1 MNVSPGEWK
10 TAELAGTMRG
20 APARHG
26 PGGRRGAAGAA
37 ASAPARQVPRG
48 RSSQATRPREAAEH
62 EKGPGTP
69 PRTGRRSGR
78 DEGERAVQTHA
89 RRAAPTGAEQGAT
102 GLCWWSRLTHGPE
115 RAEHSGAVRAAHW
128 IRLRASGTKSASPQ
142 RSHSAEEE
150 RLGLGPRP
158 PACTWAMRGL
168 LKPGPDALLVEKVAA
183 HQPHAAGSPSLYSS
197 RHRAH
202 SISPPPSAR
211 RERPPH
217 RHRPRPGGRPWG
229 PGMVHARGGSSWEA
243 FARKIGRIA
252 LQSGR

>member
-183 HQPHAAGSPSLYSS
+183 HQPQQRIRCRAPRAAGARTRPVLPSVASL
-197 RHRAH
+197 RAA
-202 SISPPPSAR
+202 PRAAA
-211 RERPPH
+211 ERTCT
-217 RHRPRPGGRPWG
+217 R
-229 PGMVHARGGSSWEA
+229 A
-243 FARKIGRIA
+243 
-252 LQSGR
+252 SGRSPAQFALPVRKCLRQLLGT